1 MRFFYVSID
10 KKKYANKSMVELV
23 VILDA
28 LSAVNML
35 EKKGETTKHTKSHS
49 SVNKKLILVGLSA

>member
-1 MRFFYVSID
+1 
-10 KKKYANKSMVELV
+10 MVELV

-49 SVNKKLILVGLSA
+49 SVNKKVILVGLSA